1 MTRVISSMFSLC
13 MVALVAIGI
22 ATVHAQAP
30 ADFAGEPDKSMA
42 SAYQSFV
49 DGKMDKSAEQIKKAA
64 NYVRKQEKTVA
75 KGAAAGV
82 KSAADD
88 LDRLGAEVKKGTV
101 KSADELK
108 KTFAKV
114 DHAMASAWYETAET
128 EQKAGKDAT
137 RAAKTAGE
145 GLEGAAR
152 WAGTKLDA
160 GAQAAVDAL
169 RTAGRGARMGV
180 DALGRAIQGL
190 GSGIA
195 DVGKKIS
202 S

>member
-1 MTRVISSMFSLC
+1 MVFSVC
-13 MVALVAIGI
+13 MVALVAVGI
-22 ATVHAQAP
+22 AAVHAQAP
-30 ADFAGEPDKSMA
+30 GDFAGEPDKSMA

-49 DGKMDKSAEQIKKAA
+49 DGKMDKSAEEIKKAA
-64 NYVRKQEKTVA
+64 AYVRKQEKMVA
-75 KGAAAGV
+75 KGSAAGV

-88 LDRLGAEVKKGTV
+88 LDRLSAEVKKGTV

-114 DHAMASAWYETAET
+114 DHAMASAWYETADA

-137 RAAKTAGE
+137 KAAKTAGE

>member
-1 MTRVISSMFSLC
+1 MTRVISSVFSVC
-13 MVALVAIGI
+13 IVALVAVGI

-30 ADFAGEPDKSMA
+30 GDFAGEPDKSMA

-64 NYVRKQEKTVA
+64 GYVRKQEKMVA
-75 KGAAAGV
+75 KDAAAGV
-82 KSAADD
+82 KGAADD
-88 LDRLGAEVKKGTV
+88 LDRLSAEVKKGTV

-108 KTFAKV
+108 KTFAKA
-114 DHAMASAWYETAET
+114 DHAMASAWYATAEA
-128 EQKAGKDAT
+128 EQKAGKDPT
-137 RAAKTAGE
+137 KAAKTAGA
-145 GLEGAAR
+145 GLEAAAN

-169 RTAGRGARMGV
+169 RTAGRGAKMGA
-180 DALGRAIQGL
+180 DALGRAISSL

-195 DVGKKIS
+195 DLGKKIGG
-202 S
+202 